1 MAQAGCHDAFSE
13 GQATADLPA
22 STEGQPKDT
31 IITNAQAHADS
42 ATPGPEAGIAAAQ
55 KGVAKGGKEK
65 SPDPYRDQNGPV
77 LPGFLRPGGCCG
89 FILCIQHTALSW
101 HGKTATQAL
110 VSMAGARA
118 TRQPHCTAF
127 VMELQRQCL
136 LALKR
141 LPFVS
146 NHYAWAPHAP
156 RCPPRSLPNDHAL
169 RCPRLSELTSADVM
183 QGATPTLS
191 CCQTSRRCAPSLP

>member
-1 MAQAGCHDAFSE
+1 MMHSARGKPQLIFLQA
-13 GQATADLPA
+13 LKA
-22 STEGQPKDT
+22 SRRTR
-31 IITNAQAHADS
+31 S
-42 ATPGPEAGIAAAQ
+42 
-55 KGVAKGGKEK
+55 
-65 SPDPYRDQNGPV
+65 SPT
-77 LPGFLRPGGCCG
+77 LRHM
-89 FILCIQHTALSW
+89 LTALHRVQRQALLLLRRVWLGARRKAQIPTGTRMVPFSRGFCVLVGVVDSYFASSIQRC
-101 HGKTATQAL
+101 HGMGKTATQAL

-118 TRQPHCTAF
+118 IRQPHCTAF